1 MVVVGPPCHHERMGE
16 VVVVTGADLPLGR
29 RLVVA
34 ALAEPGVDRVV
45 AVGAQ
50 PAQRRV
56 LASIA
61 GEAELVVAPFA
72 LDDPRL
78 AALCEGATC
87 LVLAGP
93 RSGLDIDGTGGA
105 ELELTATRS
114 FLVMLA
120 RVADVATV
128 VVLSSALVYG
138 ARLANPVPM
147 TEDAPVHP
155 NLEIAAAV
163 DRAELERLVAIWAR
177 SRRATCA
184 RVRPCV
190 VVGPENGRWLARSPW
205 STSGLL
211 VSDPGP
217 VQFVHVDDLV
227 DAMVRIARARI
238 DGPVNVA
245 PDGWLSYAQVR
256 ALRGPTARL
265 RLSRPVAMVL
275 ARIGE
280 LLGLAPGDPDTLVA
294 VSAPWVVT
302 NERLR
307 ALGWEPTHTNE
318 EAYVEAD
325 RGGPW
330 ARLTPRHRQQLA
342 MGVTAVALSGV
353 VVGVV
358 LWVRRRLNAAR

>member
-1 MVVVGPPCHHERMGE
+1 MGE
-16 VVVVTGADLPLGR
+16 VIVITGADLPVGR
-29 RLVVA
+29 RLVRA

-45 AVGAQ
+45 AVGAH
-50 PAQRRV
+50 PSQRRGLV
-56 LASIA
+56 AIE

-78 AALCEGATC
+78 SSLCEGATR

-105 ELELTATRS
+105 ELQLAATRS

-120 RVADVATV
+120 RVADLTTM

-138 ARLANPVPM
+138 ARPENPVPLS
-147 TEDAPVHP
+147 ESAPVNP
-155 NLEIAAAV
+155 NLHIAASV
-163 DRAELERLVAIWAR
+163 DRAELERLCAIWAR
-177 SRRATCA
+177 SRGATCA
-184 RVRPCV
+184 FVRPCV
-190 VVGPENGRWLARSPW
+190 VVGPDNGRWLARSPW

-211 VSDPGP
+211 VSEPGP

-227 DAMVRIARARI
+227 DAMVRVCRARV

-265 RLSRPVAMVL
+265 RLSRPVAVVL
-275 ARIGE
+275 ARVGKSF
-280 LLGLAPGDPDTLVA
+280 GMAPVEPETLVA
-294 VSAPWVVT
+294 VSAPWVVA
-302 NERLR
+302 NDRLR
-307 ALGWEPTHTNE
+307 SLGWEPTHTNE

-330 ARLTPRHRQQLA
+330 SRLTPRHRQKIALGAAGAIAVGSALA
-342 MGVTAVALSGV
+342 AVLV
-353 VVGVV
+353 
-358 LWVRRRLNAAR
+358 VRRRLRSAR

>member
-1 MVVVGPPCHHERMGE
+1 MVAVGRPCQHERMGE
-16 VVVVTGADLPLGR
+16 VVVITGADLPVGR
-29 RLVVA
+29 RLVAA

-50 PAQRRV
+50 PAQRRM

-61 GEAELVVAPFA
+61 GDAELVVAPFS

-78 AALCEGATC
+78 AALCEGATR
-87 LVLAGP
+87 LVLVGP

-105 ELELTATRS
+105 ELELAATRS

-120 RVADVATV
+120 RVADVTTV

-147 TEDAPVHP
+147 SEDSPVHP
-155 NLEIAAAV
+155 NREIAAAV
-163 DRAELERLVAIWAR
+163 DRAELERLTSIWAR
-177 SRRATCA
+177 SRGATCA

-217 VQFVHVDDLV
+217 VQFVHIDDLV
-227 DAMVRIARARI
+227 DAIVRIGRARV

-245 PDGWLSYAQVR
+245 PDGWLSYAEVR

-265 RLSRPVAMVL
+265 RLSRPVAIVL

-294 VSAPWVVT
+294 VAAPWVVA
-302 NERLR
+302 NGRVR

-330 ARLTPRHRQQLA
+330 ARLTPRHRQHLA
-342 MGVTAVALSGV
+342 MGVTALALSGV
-353 VVGVV
+353 LVGAIVW
-358 LWVRRRLNAAR
+358 LRRRLSAAR

>member
-1 MVVVGPPCHHERMGE
+1 MI
-16 VVVVTGADLPLGR
+16 TGAELPAGR
-29 RLVVA
+29 RLVRA

-45 AVGAQ
+45 AVGAH
-50 PAQRRV
+50 PSQRR
-56 LASIA
+56 LFSTID
-61 GEAELVVAPFA
+61 GDAELVVAPFV

-78 AALCEGATC
+78 STLCEGATR

-93 RSGLDIDGTGGA
+93 RSGLDVDGTGGS
-105 ELELTATRS
+105 ELHLAATRS

-120 RVADVATV
+120 RVADVTTM

-138 ARLANPVPM
+138 ARPENPVPLS
-147 TEDAPVHP
+147 ESAPVDP
-155 NLEIAAAV
+155 NLVITAAV
-163 DRAELERLVAIWAR
+163 DRAELERLCAIWAR
-177 SRRATCA
+177 SRGATCA
-184 RVRPCV
+184 FVRPCV

-217 VQFVHVDDLV
+217 VQFVHIDDLV
-227 DAMVRIARARI
+227 DAMAVVCRARI

-265 RLSRPVAMVL
+265 RLSRPVAVVL
-275 ARIGE
+275 AR
-280 LLGLAPGDPDTLVA
+280 LGKAFGFAPVEPETLVA
-294 VSAPWVVT
+294 VSAPWVVA

-307 ALGWEPTHTNE
+307 SLGWEPTHSNE

-330 ARLTPRHRQQLA
+330 SRLTPRHRQQIALGA
-342 MGVTAVALSGV
+342 AGVAGLGTIATIAVL
-353 VVGVV
+353 
-358 LWVRRRLNAAR
+358 VRRRLMSVR

>member
-1 MVVVGPPCHHERMGE
+1 M
-16 VVVVTGADLPLGR
+16 VVTGADLPTGR
-29 RLVVA
+29 RLVIA
-34 ALAEPGVDRVV
+34 ALSEPGVDRVV
-45 AVGAQ
+45 AVGAL
-50 PAQRRV
+50 PSQRRSFV
-56 LASIA
+56 AVE
-61 GEAELVVAPFA
+61 GHAELVLAPFA

-78 AALCEGATC
+78 AALCEDATR

-105 ELELTATRS
+105 ELDLAAMRT

-120 RVADVATV
+120 RVADVSTV

-138 ARLANPVPM
+138 ARPENPVPM
-147 TEDAPVHP
+147 SESAPVHP
-155 NLEIAAAV
+155 NLQIAAAV
-163 DRAELERLVAIWAR
+163 DRAELERVCAIWSR
-177 SRRATCA
+177 SRGATCA
-184 RVRPCV
+184 FVRPCV

-227 DAMVRIARARI
+227 DAMVRVGRSRI

-245 PDGWLSYAQVR
+245 PDGWLSFGDVR

-265 RLSRPVAMVL
+265 RLSRPVAVVL
-275 ARIGE
+275 ARLGE
-280 LLGLAPGDPDTLVA
+280 VFGIAPVDPDSIVA
-294 VSAPWVVT
+294 VSAPWVIT

-307 ALGWEPTHTNE
+307 SLGWEPTHTNE
-318 EAYVEAD
+318 EAYVESD

-330 ARLTPRHRQQLA
+330 SRLTPRHRQQLA
-342 MGVTAVALSGV
+342 LGAAGTVAAGALVTAI
-353 VVGVV
+353 VV
-358 LWVRRRLNAAR
+358 LRRRLRVVR